1 MSLFGG
7 TMPRRGRS
15 TTIGKFAKV
24 HQDRRVSEI
33 RILGELLRG
42 ERPAPCDERPLLL
55 GIRQDLAAR

>member
-1 MSLFGG
+1 
-7 TMPRRGRS
+7 MPRRGRS
-15 TTIGKFAKV
+15 TTIGKIAKV

-42 ERPAPCDERPLLL
+42 ERPAPCDERPSLL